1 MAEKDALEALGGTGV
16 SPVSAAAGNTGET
29 PVPPEGDAGWEACA
43 TPAGRRIVVA
53 VGGGIAAYK
62 IAALVS
68 RLVRE
73 GAEVRVCM
81 SDSAQ
86 QFVGP
91 VTFRALTNKPVAV
104 DMFTDLPES
113 EAYEHLALARFA
125 EVIVLAPATANT
137 LAKLAHGMADNLV
150 TTTILATT
158 APVLLAPAMNAVMWE
173 SPLTQ
178 ANVARLREVGY
189 HLIGPETGRLACG
202 ETGAGRMAEPEEIY
216 AALVGLLTLGGTGVS
231 PVSAAAGNTGETP
244 VPPGPLAGK
253 RVLITAGPTRE
264 WLDPV
269 RFISN
274 PSTGKMGLALA
285 AEAAAR
291 GARVT
296 VVLGPTAEA
305 VPAGVEAVRVE
316 TAEEM
321 HEAVAARLAGTDV
334 FIGAAAVADY
344 RPEACAEQK
353 VKKTGEPVELR
364 LEPTV
369 DILAEVAAS
378 AERPAV
384 VVGFAAESQ
393 DLAAQAAAK
402 LERKGLD
409 LIVANDI
416 TQAGAGFGSETNEV
430 LIIDRGG
437 KTEQVSRRS
446 KAEVARRVIE
456 RVGEMISGK

>member
-1 MAEKDALEALGGTGV
+1 
-16 SPVSAAAGNTGET
+16 
-29 PVPPEGDAGWEACA
+29 
-43 TPAGRRIVVA
+43 
-53 VGGGIAAYK
+53 
-62 IAALVS
+62 
-68 RLVRE
+68 
-73 GAEVRVCM
+73 M

-91 VTFRALTNKPVAV
+91 VTFRALTNRPVAV
-104 DMFTDLPES
+104 DMFTDLPEP

-125 EVIVLAPATANT
+125 EAMVLAPATANT

-150 TTTILATT
+150 TTSILATT

-178 ANVARLREVGY
+178 ANVARLREVGF
-189 HLIGPETGRLACG
+189 HLIGPETGRLGCG
-202 ETGAGRMAEPEEIY
+202 ETGAGRMSEPEEIY
-216 AALVGLLTLGGTGVS
+216 AALVALLGASPPAPSPGRGGGS
-231 PVSAAAGNTGETP
+231 EEQ
-244 VPPGPLAGK
+244 PLAGK

-285 AEAAAR
+285 AEAVAR
-291 GARVT
+291 GARVR

-321 HEAVAARLAGTDV
+321 REAVAARLAGTEV

-344 RPEACAEQK
+344 RPEATAEQK
-353 VKKTGEPVELR
+353 LKKTGAPVDLR
-364 LEPTV
+364 LEPTA
-369 DILAEVAAS
+369 DILAEVAAGPD
-378 AERPAV
+378 RPAV

-402 LERKGLD
+402 LEHKHLD

-416 TQAGAGFGSETNEV
+416 TQPGAGFGTDTNEV
-430 LIIDRGG
+430 LILDRRG
-437 KTEQVSRRS
+437 KAEQVSRRS
-446 KAEVARRVIE
+446 KAEVARRILE
-456 RVGEMISGK
+456 RVEELFG